1 MSQRSVD
8 KRSKRIVFVAHCV
21 LNQNSVV
28 NGIARFPG
36 MIKDIVQMFWKKDV
50 GVIQLPCPELLFAG
64 SQRHRMRRDGYNTPD
79 FLSLCDRLLVDVIK
93 QIESYASNG
102 YKILCIIGIA
112 RSPSCGVKTTR
123 TTVHRKN
130 GKTFGRTAIGKGI
143 FMGCLVTELNKRDY
157 NIPLMEIPM
166 SFGEDE
172 RETSKFLDELK
183 VLLDEKIRT
192 SANTV

>member
-1 MSQRSVD
+1 MFQVD
-8 KRSKRIVFVAHCV
+8 VDERSKKIVLVAHCV

-36 MIKDIVQMFWKKDV
+36 MIIDVVQIFGEKGV

-64 SQRHRMRRDGYNTPD
+64 LQRHKMRRDGYNTPD
-79 FLSLCDRLLVDVIK
+79 FLSLCDKVLVDVIK
-93 QIESYASNG
+93 QIETYTKNG

-130 GKTFGRTAIGKGI
+130 GKTFGRTARGKGI
-143 FMGCLVTELNKRDY
+143 FMGCLVTKLKNEGYD
-157 NIPLMEIPM
+157 IPLIEIPWD
-166 SFGEDE
+166 FGKDE
-172 RETSKFLDELK
+172 QETSKFLNELK
-183 VLLDEKIRT
+183 VLLDKK
-192 SANTV
+192 